1 MQTFRLG
8 KNPPRRTGKSRLRAS
23 IAKTF
28 LDSLP
33 TAPAECDY
41 TSGIIDWG
49 MMLNGP
55 GSSLAPQ
62 GLGDCTEAAKGH
74 LLQAWTAKGGKEV
87 TLPDSV
93 ILGAYESECGYV
105 NGDPSTDQGGD
116 ILTVLNDWQANGLG
130 GYKITAHA
138 EVNLTQMRVQQGLYV
153 FGGLDFGIQLPLT
166 AQDQVG
172 SRWSIVGDG
181 KGGPSAPG
189 SWGGHSVAAVAY
201 MPTGLLFVTWG
212 ALQWADWDWVMLYA
226 DEAWAAISPN
236 FTSPAPIA
244 SLAADLQEV
253 TF

>member
-1 MQTFRLG
+1 MDFRLG
-8 KNPPRRTGKSRLRAS
+8 KRLPRRTGKSRARAS

-33 TAPAECDY
+33 TPPTECDY

-244 SLAADLQEV
+244 SVAADLQEV